1 MISGRIT
8 QVFLLAVFVTG
19 LVIAAFGAG
28 IGTAWLLLHD
38 RTAPVDGAT
47 EFGVF
52 WEAWNLVEDHFFGD
66 LPDSQHLAWSAI
78 RGALAGLDDSHTTFL
93 EPQPRKLEN
102 ERLSGKYGGIGAY
115 VSQAED
121 GRIVLDPMPDQPAFE
136 AGVRTGDVVV
146 EVDDTTVTPEMTVD
160 DVAALIKGE
169 VGTSVRLTLLRGEQD
184 EPIVV
189 DIRRKEIPTPS
200 VEWRMLQEADGVGYA
215 RIMLFSGRTG
225 GELKVAL
232 EELKTQG
239 MAMLV
244 LDLRGNGGGLLD
256 AAIDV
261 ASEFLD
267 DGVVLYEV
275 EKGEPERARMANRG
289 GGLIEGALVVLV
301 DGGTASAS
309 EIVAGALQ
317 DRGRAV
323 LIGQKTFGKGSV
335 QSVFDLSDGSSV
347 HITSAQWLTPDRHQ
361 ISADGLTPDLEVG
374 ITEQDRSENLD
385 PQLDRAVEYLTS
397 GR

>member
-1 MISGRIT
+1 MVSGRIT

-19 LVIAAFGAG
+19 LVTAAFAAG
-28 IGTAWLLLHD
+28 LGVAWLALHD
-38 RTAPVDGAT
+38 GTAPVESPD

-52 WEAWNLVEDHFFGD
+52 WEAWHLVEEHFFGE

-78 RGALAGLDDSHTTFL
+78 RGALAGLNDSHTTFL

-115 VSQAED
+115 VSQAQD

-146 EVDDTTVTPEMTVD
+146 AVDDTTITPEMTVD
-160 DVAALIKGE
+160 DVASLIKGE
-169 VGTSVRLTLLRGEQD
+169 VGTSVRLTLRRGDAD
-184 EPIVV
+184 EMIVV
-189 DIRRKEIPTPS
+189 DIQRKEIPTPS
-200 VEWRMLQEADGVGYA
+200 VEWRMLEEAGGVGYA

-225 GELKVAL
+225 SELKVAL
-232 EELKTQG
+232 EELRTQG
-239 MAMLV
+239 MSMLV

-261 ASEFLD
+261 ASEFIEE
-267 DGVVLYEV
+267 GVVLYEI
-275 EKGEPERARMANRG
+275 EKGEPERARTANAG
-289 GGLIEGALVVLV
+289 GGFTEGAMVVLV

-317 DRGRAV
+317 DRDRAL

-347 HITSAQWLTPDRHQ
+347 HITSAQWLTPERHQ
-361 ISADGLTPDLEVG
+361 ISADGLTPEIEVD
-374 ITEQDRSENLD
+374 ITEEDRSQGLD
-385 PQLDRAVEYLTS
+385 PQLDRAIELLTS